1 MDYLYHRKVNKS
13 TKNLNIIIRE
23 NNFRRLRKSMGKKEY
38 FLGLDLGT
46 SSVGW
51 AVTDNQYQ
59 LMRAKGKDLWGVR
72 LFEEAETAAGRRTN
86 RVARRRRQRETAR
99 IGLLKEY
106 FADAIAEIDGSFF
119 ERLEESKYHFEDK
132 KIQEKYSIFADK
144 NYTDKDYYEEYPTV
158 YHLRMELIH
167 NMEAHD
173 VRLVYLALLNMF
185 KHRGHFLNSGLK
197 AEEQN
202 SGIQESYL
210 SLLMITNEQYG
221 LELPEIIDY
230 VRLEEILSRKDISRS
245 KMTEEVAG
253 LFNITKSKNKREY
266 EVVKGICGL
275 FVSVTVLL
283 DVKEL
288 DENHKKVQFS
298 FRDAGYDEKIA
309 DISQL
314 LEEQDMELIDTMKQ
328 LHDIGLL
335 ASVMKGSKYLSEARM
350 KDYEKHKRDLNLLK
364 KVILE
369 YVPEKYD
376 EMFREMQPGSYSA
389 YVNSVNADKKQR
401 RNVKGRKQEDLYKKI
416 KTILK
421 DVEDCEAKEYIL
433 SEIESESFL
442 PKQLTAS
449 NGIIPNQV
457 HAIEMKK
464 ILKNAEGY
472 LPFLKEKDDSG
483 LTVSERIL
491 ELFQFQIPYYV
502 GPLNLQH
509 ADKKEGHAWAI
520 RKKQGK
526 VLPWNINEMIDMKQ
540 TSEEFISNMVRHCTY
555 LNGERAIPK
564 DSLLY
569 QRFCVLNELNNLK
582 IRGEKPSVE
591 LKQHIYEDLFMKGKK
606 VTQKQLYNYLIGC
619 GILELGEADAV
630 SGIDKDFKNSLSS
643 YGKFAS
649 VFGAD
654 IKLDSTKD
662 MVEQI
667 IFWGTVYGNDKTFLR
682 ERIKE
687 CYNDRITEEQLKR
700 ITGFKFHDWGKL
712 SRKFLEL
719 SGCDKS
725 TGEVLPL
732 ISMMWESNC
741 NLMELLSDKYT
752 YAEELRK
759 QSVDAEKVLSEMQ
772 YEDLDELYLSKP
784 VKRMVWQT
792 ILILQ
797 ELEGVLGG
805 CPSRIFVE
813 MPREDGEKGKRTDSR
828 RQKLAELYKGCK
840 IDGRNWVKELDRWS
854 DQELRS
860 KKLYLYYLQ
869 QGRCMYT
876 GEPID
881 LADLFNDN
889 LYDIDHI
896 YPRHFVKDDS
906 IENNLVLVKK
916 EKNAH
921 KSDNYPIE
929 DSIYKARRA
938 WWRSLLTD
946 DMQSKFITREKY
958 NRLVNREPFSDDQLA
973 GFISR
978 QIVETR
984 QGTKA
989 MAHLFENMFPD
1000 SEVVYVKAGNVSS
1013 FRQDRKLLKCRSV
1026 NDFHHAQDA
1035 YLNIVVGNTYF
1046 VKFTKNPRNFIEE
1059 YHKNP
1064 EKNKYHL
1071 CKIFN
1076 STVVRN
1082 GEIAWL
1088 AGEKNGNPGTI
1099 ATVCKMMAKNSPLIT
1114 RMNFEAH
1121 GQISEATLYGAKTAK
1136 PESYIPLKSSDNRLQ
1151 DVTKYGGF
1159 GSVRVTYFFLVEHEK
1174 KGKRIRTL
1182 EAIPLYL
1189 RDKIG
1194 DNMELLN
1201 QYCEEELHLV
1211 KPDVRIARIK
1221 IQSLIRRNGYLMH
1234 ISGKSNQQLIV
1245 RNAIPLCLNQYWVN
1259 YIKKLEKT
1267 VGTRY
1272 VDDNITDDKNKELY
1286 YILTEKHRSSIFAK
1300 RPNAIGDK
1308 LLSRQVKFENLDLL
1322 GQAEVLMQILQLTQL
1337 SNMGADLSLIGEA
1350 KKTGITLI
1358 SKVVSDAEEFVL
1370 INQSPAGLY
1379 ESEIDLK
1386 TI

>member
-1 MDYLYHRKVNKS
+1 M
-13 TKNLNIIIRE
+13 E
-23 NNFRRLRKSMGKKEY
+23 KKEY
-38 FLGLDLGT
+38 YLGLDLGT

-59 LMRAKGKDLWGVR
+59 LIRAKGKDLWGVR

-106 FADAIAEIDGSFF
+106 FADAIAEVDSSFF

-132 KIQEKYSIFADK
+132 KIQDKNTIFADK
-144 NYTDKDYYEEYPTV
+144 NYTDKDYYKDYPTI
-158 YHLRMELIH
+158 YHLRMELI
-167 NMEAHD
+167 NNAEAHD
-173 VRLVYLALLNMF
+173 VRFVYLALLNMF

-197 AEEQN
+197 TEEQN
-202 SGIQESYL
+202 NKIQESYA
-210 SLLMITNEQYG
+210 SLLMIANVQYG
-221 LELPEIIDY
+221 LELPESFDF
-230 VRLEEILSRKDISRS
+230 VKLEEVLSRKDISRS
-245 KMTEEVAG
+245 KMAEEVAG
-253 LFNITKSKNKREY
+253 LFNISKSKNKREY

-275 FVSVTVLL
+275 AVSITVLL

-288 DENHKKVQFS
+288 DENHKKVQLS

-309 DISQL
+309 EISSL
-314 LEEQDMELIDTMKQ
+314 MEEQDMELLDTMKQ
-328 LHDIGLL
+328 IHDIGLL
-335 ASVMKGSKYLSEARM
+335 ASVMKGSKYLSEARV
-350 KDYEKHKRDLNLLK
+350 KDYTKHKKDLELLK
-364 KVILE
+364 KVIRE
-369 YVPEKYD
+369 NIPEEYD
-376 EMFREMQPGSYSA
+376 EMFRDMLPGSYSA
-389 YVNSVNADKKQR
+389 YVNSVNADEKQR

-416 KTILK
+416 KAVLK
-421 DVEDCEAKEYIL
+421 KIEDCEEKEYIL
-433 SEIESESFL
+433 NEIESESFL

-449 NGIIPNQV
+449 NGVIPNQV
-457 HAIEMKK
+457 HAMEMKK

-472 LPFLKEKDDSG
+472 LPFLKGKDDSG

-491 ELFQFQIPYYV
+491 GLFQFQIPYYV

-509 ADKKEGHAWAI
+509 ADKKEGHAWAV

-526 VLPWNINEMIDMKQ
+526 VLPWNIDEMIDMKQ
-540 TSEEFISNMVRHCTY
+540 TSEEFISKMVRHCTY
-555 LNGERAIPK
+555 MNGERAIPK

-569 QRFCVLNELNNLK
+569 QRFCVLNELNNLR
-582 IRGEKPSVE
+582 IRGIKPSVK
-591 LKQHIYEDLFMKGKK
+591 LKQHIYQDLFMKGKK
-606 VTQKQLYNYLIGC
+606 VTQKQLFTYLIGC
-619 GILELGEADAV
+619 GILEPGETDAIT
-630 SGIDKDFKNSLSS
+630 GIDKDFKNTLSS

-649 VFGAD
+649 VFGED
-654 IKLDSTKD
+654 MKLDSTKE
-662 MVEQI
+662 MVDKI
-667 IFWGTVYGNDKTFLR
+667 IFWGTVYGNDKTFLK
-682 ERIKE
+682 ERIRE
-687 CYNDRITEEQLKR
+687 CYGDKLREEQVKR
-700 ITGFKFHDWGKL
+700 IVGFKFHDWGKL
-712 SRKFLEL
+712 SKKFLEL
-719 SGCDKS
+719 PGCDKS

-732 ISMMWESNC
+732 ISMLWESDC
-741 NLMELLSDKYT
+741 NLMELLSDKFT
-752 YAEELRK
+752 YAEELEK
-759 QSVDAEKVLSEMQ
+759 QSVAAEKVLSEMQ
-772 YEDLDELYLSKP
+772 YEDLDELYLSSP

-805 CPSRIFVE
+805 VPSRIFVE

-828 RQKLAELYKGCK
+828 KQKLAELYKGCK
-840 IDGRNWVKELDRWS
+840 TDGRNWGKELDRWS
-854 DQELRS
+854 DKELRS

-869 QGRCMYT
+869 QGKCMYT

-881 LADLFNDN
+881 LDDLFNDN

-906 IENNLVLVKK
+906 LENNLVLVRK

-938 WWRSLLTD
+938 WWKSLLTD

-958 NRLVNREPFSDDQLA
+958 NRLVNREAFSDDQLA

-984 QGTKA
+984 QGTKVV
-989 MAHLFENMFPD
+989 AHLFENMFPD
-1000 SEVVYVKAGNVSS
+1000 SEVVYVKAGNVSA
-1013 FRQDRKLLKCRSV
+1013 FRQGKKDKKDKTMLKCRSV

-1046 VKFTKNPRNFIEE
+1046 VKFTKNPRNFINE
-1059 YHKNP
+1059 YRKNP
-1064 EKNKYHL
+1064 EKNRYHL
-1071 CKIFN
+1071 CNMFD
-1076 STVVRN
+1076 SDVSRN

-1088 AGEKNGNPGTI
+1088 AGEKNGKPGTI

-1114 RMNFEAH
+1114 RMNFETH
-1121 GQISEATLYGAKTAK
+1121 GQISDATLYGANVAK
-1136 PESYIPLKSSDNRLQ
+1136 AESYIPLKASDSRLQ

-1159 GSVRVTYFFLVEHEK
+1159 GSVKVAYFFLVEHEK

-1182 EAIPLYL
+1182 EAMPLYL

-1194 DNMELLN
+1194 KDRELIK
-1201 QYCEEELHLV
+1201 QYCEEELGLI
-1211 KPDVRIARIK
+1211 KPDVRMAKIK
-1221 IQSLIRRNGYLMH
+1221 IQSLIRRNGYCMH

-1267 VGTRY
+1267 VGTGY
-1272 VDDNITDDKNKELY
+1272 VDDNVTDEQNKELY
-1286 YILTEKHRSSIFAK
+1286 SILIQKHKNSIFAK
-1300 RPNAIGDK
+1300 RPNGIGDK
-1308 LLSRQVKFENLDLL
+1308 LLSRQERFGSLDLL
-1322 GQAEVLMQILQLTQL
+1322 EQAIVLMQILQLTQL

-1370 INQSPAGLY
+1370 VNQSPAGLY

-1386 TI
+1386 TV

>member
-1 MDYLYHRKVNKS
+1 M
-13 TKNLNIIIRE
+13 E
-23 NNFRRLRKSMGKKEY
+23 KKEY
-38 FLGLDLGT
+38 YLGLDLGT

-51 AVTDNQYQ
+51 AVTDKQYQ

-106 FADAIAEIDGSFF
+106 FADAIAKVDASFY
-119 ERLEESKYHFEDK
+119 ERLEESKYHFADK
-132 KIQEKYSIFADK
+132 KIQDRNSIFADK
-144 NYTDKDYYEEYPTV
+144 NYTDKDYYKEYPTIF
-158 YHLRMELIH
+158 HLKMELI
-167 NMEAHD
+167 NNVEEHD

-185 KHRGHFLNSGLK
+185 KHRGHFLNEGLK
-197 AEEQN
+197 AEERN
-202 SGIQESYL
+202 SGIGESYAAL
-210 SLLMITNEQYG
+210 IAIANGQYG
-221 LELPEIIDY
+221 LELPEDLDTAK
-230 VRLEEILSRKDISRS
+230 LESVLSRKDISRS
-245 KMTEEVAG
+245 RMAEEVLG
-253 LFNITKSKNKREY
+253 LFNISKSRNKREY
-266 EVVKGICGL
+266 EVIKGICGL
-275 FVSVTVLL
+275 AVSVNTLL

-288 DENHKKVQFS
+288 DENHKKEQFC

-309 DISQL
+309 GISQL
-314 LEEQDMELIDTMKQ
+314 IEEQDMEFIDAIKQ

-335 ASVMKGSKYLSEARM
+335 ASVMKGSKYLSEARV
-350 KDYEKHKRDLNLLK
+350 KDYEKHKKDLTLLK
-364 KVILE
+364 KVIHE
-369 YVPEKYD
+369 YVPEEYD
-376 EMFREMQPGSYSA
+376 EMFREMEAGSYSA
-389 YVNSVNADKKQR
+389 YVNSVNADDKQR

-421 DVEDCEAKEYIL
+421 QVEDCEEKAYIL
-433 SEIESESFL
+433 SEIDSESFL

-449 NGIIPNQV
+449 NGVIPNQV
-457 HAIEMKK
+457 HAIEMKR

-472 LPFLKEKDDSG
+472 LPFLKEKDERG
-483 LTVSERIL
+483 LTVSEKIL

-509 ADKKEGHAWAI
+509 ADKKEGHAWAV
-520 RKKQGK
+520 RKKQGR
-526 VLPWNINEMIDMKQ
+526 VFPWNIKEMIDMKQ
-540 TSEEFISNMVRHCTY
+540 TSENFISNMVRHCTY
-555 LNGERAIPK
+555 MNGERAIPK

-569 QRFCVLNELNNLK
+569 QRFCVLNELNNLR
-582 IRGEKPSVE
+582 IRGEKPSEE
-591 LKQHIYEDLFMKGKK
+591 LKQQIYEDLFTKGKR
-606 VTQKQLYNYLIGC
+606 VTQKQLYQYLISRGV
-619 GILELGEADAV
+619 LEIGELDEI

-643 YGKFAS
+643 YGRFAG
-649 VFGAD
+649 VFGED
-654 IKLDSTKD
+654 IKLDSTKE

-667 IFWGTVYGNDKTFLR
+667 IFWGTVYGNDKTFLK

-687 CYNDRITEEQLKR
+687 CYGDKVTEEQLKR

-712 SRKFLEL
+712 SRKFLEMM
-719 SGCDKS
+719 GCDKS
-725 TGEVLPL
+725 TGEALPL
-732 ISMMWESNC
+732 ISMMWEKNC
-741 NLMELLSDKYT
+741 NLMELLSDRYT
-752 YAEELRK
+752 YAEELER
-759 QSVDAEKVLSEMQ
+759 QSKTAEKVLSEMQ
-772 YEDLDELYLSKP
+772 YEDLDELYFSSP

-805 CPSRIFVE
+805 SPSRIFVE
-813 MPREDGEKGKRTDSR
+813 MPREEGEKGRRTDSR
-828 RQKLAELYKGCK
+828 KQRLAELYKGCK
-840 IDGRNWVKELDRWS
+840 IDGRSWIKELDKWS
-854 DQELRS
+854 DKELRS

-881 LADLFNDN
+881 LDDLFNDN

-929 DSIYKARRA
+929 DSIYKARRT

-958 NRLVNREPFSDDQLA
+958 NRLVNRETFSDDQLA

-989 MAHLFENMFPD
+989 VAHLFENMFPD
-1000 SEVVYVKAGNVSS
+1000 SEVVYVKAGNVST
-1013 FRQDRKLLKCRSV
+1013 FRQEREMLKCRLV

-1046 VKFTKNPRNFIEE
+1046 VKFTKDPRNFIRE
-1059 YHKNP
+1059 YRRDA

-1082 GEIAWL
+1082 GEVAWL
-1088 AGEKNGNPGTI
+1088 AGDKDGNAGTI
-1099 ATVCKMMAKNSPLIT
+1099 ATVRKMMAKNSPLIT

-1136 PESYIPLKSSDNRLQ
+1136 PESYIPLKTSDGRLL

-1182 EAIPLYL
+1182 EAMPLYL

-1194 DNMELLN
+1194 DDKELLH
-1201 QYCEEELHLV
+1201 QYCEEELGLI
-1211 KPDVRIARIK
+1211 KPDVRMARIK

-1234 ISGKSNQQLIV
+1234 ISGKSEQRLIT
-1245 RNAIPLCLNQYWVN
+1245 RNAISLCLNQHWVS

-1267 VGTRY
+1267 VGTEY
-1272 VDDNITDDKNKELY
+1272 VDDNVTDETNKELY
-1286 YILTEKHRSSIFAK
+1286 YMLVEKHRNSIYAK
-1300 RPNAIGDK
+1300 RPNAMGDK
-1308 LLSRQVKFENLDLL
+1308 LQKGMEKFEKLSLL
-1322 GQAEVLMQILQLTQL
+1322 EQAVVLLQILQLTQL

-1358 SKVVSDAEEFVL
+1358 SKIVSETEEFVL

>member
-1 MDYLYHRKVNKS
+1 MNM
-13 TKNLNIIIRE
+13 E
-23 NNFRRLRKSMGKKEY
+23 KKEY
-38 FLGLDLGT
+38 YLGLDLGT
-46 SSVGW
+46 SSIGW

-106 FADAIAEIDGSFF
+106 FADAIAEIDSSFF

-132 KIQEKYSIFADK
+132 GIQDKNSIFADK
-144 NYTDKDYYEEYPTV
+144 NYTDKDYYKEYPTI
-158 YHLRMELIH
+158 YHLRMELIN

-202 SGIQESYL
+202 SGIQESYS
-210 SLLMITNEQYG
+210 SLLVLANEQYG
-221 LELPEIIDY
+221 LELPQALDF
-230 VRLEEILSRKDISRS
+230 VKLEEVLSRTDISRS
-245 KMTEEVAG
+245 KMAEELAE
-253 LFNITKSKNKREY
+253 LFNVTKSKNKREY

-275 FVSVTVLL
+275 SVSITVLL

-288 DENHKKVQFS
+288 DENHKKVQIS
-298 FRDAGYDEKIA
+298 FRDTGYDEKIA
-309 DISQL
+309 EISSL
-314 LEEQDMELIDTMKQ
+314 IEEQDMELIDTIKQ
-328 LHDIGLL
+328 LHDTGLL
-335 ASVMKGSKYLSEARM
+335 ANVMRGSKYLSEARV
-350 KDYEKHKRDLNLLK
+350 KDYEKHKKDLNLLK
-364 KVILE
+364 KVIRENVPDE
-369 YVPEKYD
+369 YDV
-376 EMFREMQPGSYSA
+376 MFREMLPGSYSA
-389 YVNSVNADKKQR
+389 YVNSLNADEKLR

-421 DVEDCEAKEYIL
+421 QIKDCEEKEYIL
-433 SEIESESFL
+433 NEIESESFL

-449 NGIIPNQV
+449 NGVIPNQV
-457 HAIEMKK
+457 HTIEMKK

-472 LPFLKEKDDSG
+472 LTFLKEKDDSG

-509 ADKKEGHAWAI
+509 AGKKEGHAWAV
-520 RKKQGK
+520 RKKQGR
-526 VLPWNINEMIDMKQ
+526 VLPWNIDEMIDMKQ
-540 TSEEFISNMVRHCTY
+540 TSEEFISNMVRRCTY
-555 LNGERAIPK
+555 INGERAIPK

-569 QRFCVLNELNNLK
+569 QRFCVLNELNNLR

-591 LKQHIYEDLFMKGKK
+591 LKQHIYEDLFMKGKR
-606 VTQKQLYNYLIGC
+606 VTQKQLCNYLIGC
-619 GILELGEADAV
+619 GILELGEVDAIT
-630 SGIDKDFKNSLSS
+630 GIDKDFKNSLSS
-643 YGKFAS
+643 YGKFAG

-662 MVEQI
+662 MIEQI

-687 CYNDRITEEQLKR
+687 CYGDMITEEQLKR

-712 SRKFLEL
+712 SKKFLEL

-732 ISMMWESNC
+732 ISMLWESNC
-741 NLMELLSDKYT
+741 NLMELLSDQYT
-752 YAEELRK
+752 YAEELEK
-759 QSVDAEKVLSEMQ
+759 QSSNAEKVLSEMQ
-772 YEDLDELYLSKP
+772 YEDLDELYLSNP

-797 ELEGVLGG
+797 ELEDVLGG
-805 CPSRIFVE
+805 SPSRIFVE

-828 RQKLAELYKGCK
+828 KKKLAELYKGCK
-840 IDGRNWVKELDRWS
+840 IDGRNWGKELDSWS
-854 DQELRS
+854 DKELRS

-881 LADLFNDN
+881 LDDLFNDN

-929 DSIYKARRA
+929 DNIYKARRT

-958 NRLVNREPFSDDQLA
+958 NRLVNREAFSDDQLA

-989 MAHLFENMFPD
+989 VAHLIEGMFPN
-1000 SEVVYVKAGNVSS
+1000 SEVVYVKAGNVST

-1046 VKFTKNPRNFIEE
+1046 VKFTKNPKNFIKE

-1071 CKIFN
+1071 CKIFD

-1082 GEIAWL
+1082 DEIAWL
-1088 AGEKNGNPGTI
+1088 AGDKNGNPGTI
-1099 ATVCKMMAKNSPLIT
+1099 ATVRKMMAKNSPLIT

-1136 PESYIPLKSSDNRLQ
+1136 AESYIPLKASDSRLQ

-1159 GSVRVTYFFLVEHEK
+1159 GSVKVTYFFLVEHEK

-1182 EAIPLYL
+1182 EAMPLYL
-1189 RDKIG
+1189 RDWIG
-1194 DNMELLN
+1194 KNKELLN

-1211 KPDVRIARIK
+1211 KPDVRLARIK
-1221 IQSLIRRNGYLMH
+1221 IQSLIRRNGYLMN
-1234 ISGKSNQQLIV
+1234 ISGKTNQQLIM
-1245 RNAIPLCLNQYWVN
+1245 RNAISLCFNQKWTS

-1267 VGTRY
+1267 VDTGY
-1272 VDDNITDDKNKELY
+1272 VDDSVADEQNKELY
-1286 YILTEKHRSSIFAK
+1286 SILIDKHRNSIFAK
-1300 RPNAIGDK
+1300 RPNAMGDK
-1308 LLSRQVKFENLDLL
+1308 LLYRQEKFEKLDVLD
-1322 GQAEVLMQILQLTQL
+1322 QAVVLMQILQLTQL

-1358 SKVVSDAEEFVL
+1358 SKIVSDAEEFVL

-1386 TI
+1386 TV

>member
-1 MDYLYHRKVNKS
+1 
-13 TKNLNIIIRE
+13 
-23 NNFRRLRKSMGKKEY
+23 MGKKEY
-38 FLGLDLGT
+38 YLGLDLGT

-106 FADAIAEIDGSFF
+106 FADSIANVDPSFY
-119 ERLEESKYHFEDK
+119 ERLEESKYHFADK
-132 KIQEKYSIFADK
+132 KIQDRNSIFADK
-144 NYTDKDYYEEYPTV
+144 NYTDKDYYKEYPTI
-158 YHLRMELIH
+158 YHLRMELI
-167 NMEAHD
+167 NNAGEHD

-185 KHRGHFLNSGLK
+185 KHRGHFLNEGLK
-197 AEEQN
+197 AEEKN
-202 SGIQESYL
+202 SGIGESYAAL
-210 SLLMITNEQYG
+210 IAIANGQYG
-221 LELPEIIDY
+221 LELPETLDAAE
-230 VRLEEILSRKDISRS
+230 LESVLSRKDISRS
-245 KMTEEVAG
+245 KMAEEVLG
-253 LFNITKSKNKREY
+253 LLNISKSKNKREY
-266 EVVKGICGL
+266 EVIKGICGL
-275 FVSVTVLL
+275 AVSVNTLL

-288 DENHKKVQFS
+288 DENHKKEQFC
-298 FRDAGYDEKIA
+298 FRNAGYDEKIA
-309 DISQL
+309 GISQL
-314 LEEQDMELIDTMKQ
+314 IEEQDMEFIDAIKQ

-335 ASVMKGSKYLSEARM
+335 ANVMKGSKYLSEARV
-350 KDYEKHKRDLNLLK
+350 KDYEKHKKDLTLLK
-364 KVILE
+364 KVIHE
-369 YVPEKYD
+369 YVPEEYD
-376 EMFREMQPGSYSA
+376 EMFREMEAGSYSA
-389 YVNSVNADKKQR
+389 YVNSVNADDKQR
-401 RNVKGRKQEDLYKKI
+401 RNVKGRKQEDLYTKI

-421 DVEDCEAKEYIL
+421 QVEDCEEKAYIL
-433 SEIESESFL
+433 SEMDSESFL

-449 NGIIPNQV
+449 NGVIPNQV
-457 HAIEMKK
+457 HAIEMKR
-464 ILKNAEGY
+464 ILKNGEGY
-472 LPFLKEKDDSG
+472 LPFLKKKDESG

-509 ADKKEGHAWAI
+509 SGKKEGHAWAV
-520 RKKQGK
+520 RKKQGR
-526 VLPWNINEMIDMKQ
+526 VFPWNIKEMIDMKQ
-540 TSEEFISNMVRHCTY
+540 TSENFISNMVRHCTY
-555 LNGERAIPK
+555 MNGERAIPK

-569 QRFCVLNELNNLK
+569 QRFCVLNELNNLR
-582 IRGEKPSVE
+582 IRGEKPSEE
-591 LKQHIYEDLFMKGKK
+591 LKQRIYEDLFTKGKK
-606 VTQKQLYNYLIGC
+606 VTQKQLYQYLISRGV
-619 GILELGEADAV
+619 LEIGELDEI

-643 YGKFAS
+643 YEKFAG
-649 VFGAD
+649 VFGED
-654 IKLDSTKD
+654 IKLDSTKE
-662 MVEQI
+662 MVERI
-667 IFWGTVYGNDKTFLR
+667 IFWGTVYGNDKTFLK

-687 CYNDRITEEQLKR
+687 CYGDKVTEEQLKR

-712 SRKFLEL
+712 SRKFLEMM
-719 SGCDKS
+719 GCDKS
-725 TGEVLPL
+725 TGEALPL
-732 ISMMWESNC
+732 ISMMWERNC
-741 NLMELLSDKYT
+741 NLMELLSDRYT
-752 YAEELRK
+752 YAEELER
-759 QSVDAEKVLSEMQ
+759 QSKTAEKVLSEMQ
-772 YEDLDELYLSKP
+772 YEDLDELYFSNP

-797 ELEGVLGG
+797 ELEGVLEGS
-805 CPSRIFVE
+805 PSRIFVE
-813 MPREDGEKGKRTDSR
+813 MPREEGEKGRRTDSR
-828 RQKLAELYKGCK
+828 KQKLAELYKGCK
-840 IDGRNWVKELDRWS
+840 IDGRSWGKELDKWS
-854 DQELRS
+854 DKELRS

-881 LADLFNDN
+881 LDDLFNDN

-958 NRLVNREPFSDDQLA
+958 NRLVNREGFSDDQLA

-989 MAHLFENMFPD
+989 VAHLFENMFPD
-1000 SEVVYVKAGNVSS
+1000 SEVVYVKAGNVST
-1013 FRQDRKLLKCRSV
+1013 FRQEREMLKCRLV

-1046 VKFTKNPRNFIEE
+1046 VKFTKDPRNFIRE
-1059 YHKNP
+1059 YRRNA

-1076 STVVRN
+1076 SNVVRN

-1088 AGEKNGNPGTI
+1088 AGDKDGNAGTI
-1099 ATVCKMMAKNSPLIT
+1099 ATVRKMMAKSSPLIT

-1121 GQISEATLYGAKTAK
+1121 GQISEATLHGAKIAK

-1159 GSVRVTYFFLVEHEK
+1159 KSVKVTYFFLVEHEK

-1182 EAIPLYL
+1182 EAMPLYL

-1194 DNMELLN
+1194 DNKELLH
-1201 QYCEEELHLV
+1201 QYCEEELGLI
-1211 KPDVRIARIK
+1211 KPDVRMARIK
-1221 IQSLIRRNGYLMH
+1221 MQSLIRRNGYLMH
-1234 ISGKSNQQLIV
+1234 ISKKSNQRLGV
-1245 RNAIPLCLNQYWVN
+1245 KNAISLCLNQYWVN
-1259 YIKKLEKT
+1259 YIKKIEKAVVEGYIDNRLEKDENVKLYDILLQKHT
-1267 VGTRY
+1267 
-1272 VDDNITDDKNKELY
+1272 NK
-1286 YILTEKHRSSIFAK
+1286 IFVK
-1300 RPNAIGDK
+1300 RPNAIGIK
-1308 LLSRQVKFENLDLL
+1308 LQRGKEQFEKLDLL
-1322 GQAEVLMQILQLTQL
+1322 EQAEVIIQILQITQL
-1337 SNMGADLSLIGEA
+1337 NGVTADLRLIGD
-1350 KKTGITLI
+1350 KKEVGAATIEKNI
-1358 SKVVSDAEEFVL
+1358 SEAEEFVL

>member
-1 MDYLYHRKVNKS
+1 
-13 TKNLNIIIRE
+13 
-23 NNFRRLRKSMGKKEY
+23 MGKKEY
-38 FLGLDLGT
+38 YLGLDLGT

-59 LMRAKGKDLWGVR
+59 LLRAKGKDLWGVR

-106 FADAIAEIDGSFF
+106 FADAIAEVDSSFY
-119 ERLEESKYHFEDK
+119 ERLEESKYHFKDK
-132 KIQEKYSIFADK
+132 KIQDKYSIFADK
-144 NYTDKDYYEEYPTV
+144 DYTDKEYYKQYPTI
-158 YHLRMELIH
+158 YHLRMELI
-167 NMEAHD
+167 NNPKAHD

-185 KHRGHFLNSGLK
+185 KHRGHFLNAGLK
-197 AEEQN
+197 AEERN
-202 SGIQESYL
+202 NGIQEGYL
-210 SLLMITNEQYG
+210 ALMAIANEQYG
-221 LELPEIIDY
+221 LGLPETVDT
-230 VRLEEILSRKDISRS
+230 VQLEEMLSRKDISRS
-245 KMTEEVAG
+245 RMAEEVAG
-253 LFNITKSKNKREY
+253 LLGISKSKNKREY

-275 FVSVTVLL
+275 AVSITTLL

-288 DENHKKVQFS
+288 DENHKKVQLS
-298 FRDAGYDEKIA
+298 FRDAGYDEKIEE
-309 DISQL
+309 ISQL
-314 LEEQDMELIDTMKQ
+314 IEEQDMELIDTIKQ

-335 ASVMKGSKYLSEARM
+335 ANVMKGSRYLSEARI
-350 KDYEKHKRDLNLLK
+350 KDYEKHKKDLDLLK
-364 KVILE
+364 KVIRE
-369 YVPEKYD
+369 HAPEKYD

-389 YVNSVNADKKQR
+389 YVDSVNADERLR
-401 RNVKGRKQEDLYKKI
+401 RNVKGRKQEDLYKSI
-416 KTILK
+416 KALLK
-421 DVEDCEAKEYIL
+421 DVDECEEKTYIL
-433 SEIESESFL
+433 REIESEAFL

-449 NGIIPNQV
+449 NGVIPNQV
-457 HAIEMKK
+457 HVIEMKK
-464 ILKNAEGY
+464 ILENAEEY
-472 LPFLKEKDDSG
+472 LPFLKEKDDSDS
-483 LTVSERIL
+483 TVSKRIL

-509 ADKKEGHAWAI
+509 ADKKEGHAWAV

-526 VLPWNINEMIDMKQ
+526 VLPWNIDEMIDRKQ
-540 TSEEFISNMVRHCTY
+540 TSEKFISNMVRHCTY
-555 LNGERAIPK
+555 MNGERAVPK

-569 QRFCVLNELNNLK
+569 QRFCVLNELNNLR

-591 LKQHIYEDLFMKGKK
+591 LKQHVYEDLFMKGKR

-619 GILELGEADAV
+619 GILEIGEIDAI
-630 SGIDKDFKNSLSS
+630 SGMDKDFKNALSS
-643 YGKFAS
+643 YGKFAA

-667 IFWGTVYGNDKTFLR
+667 IFWGTVYGNDKTFLK
-682 ERIKE
+682 ERIRE
-687 CYNDRITEEQLKR
+687 CFGDRITEEQLKR
-700 ITGFKFHDWGKL
+700 IAGFKFHDWGKL

-719 SGCDKS
+719 SGCNKS

-741 NLMELLSDKYT
+741 NLMELLSDEYT
-752 YAEELRK
+752 YAEELKK
-759 QSVDAEKVLSEMQ
+759 QSVDAEKVLSEMK
-772 YEDLDELYLSKP
+772 YEDLDDLYLSSP

-792 ILILQ
+792 ILIMQ

-805 CPSRIFVE
+805 SPSRIFVE

-854 DQELRS
+854 DKELRS

-881 LADLFNDN
+881 LEDLFNDN

-938 WWRSLLTD
+938 WWKSLLTD

-958 NRLVNREPFSDDQLA
+958 NRLVNRESFSDDQLA

-989 MAHLFENMFPD
+989 VAHLFENMFPN

-1046 VKFTKNPRNFIEE
+1046 VKFTKNPRNFIKE
-1059 YHKNP
+1059 YRRNP
-1064 EKNKYHL
+1064 EKNRYHL
-1071 CKIFN
+1071 CKIFD
-1076 STVVRN
+1076 STVLRN

-1088 AGEKNGNPGTI
+1088 AGDKNGNSGTI

-1121 GQISEATLYGAKTAK
+1121 GQIAKATLYGASMAK
-1136 PESYIPLKSSDNRLQ
+1136 PENYIPLKARDSRLQ
-1151 DVTKYGGF
+1151 DVKKYGGF
-1159 GSVRVTYFFLVEHEK
+1159 GSVSVTYFFLVEYEK
-1174 KGKRIRTL
+1174 DGKRIRTL
-1182 EAIPLYL
+1182 EAMPLYL

-1194 DNMELLN
+1194 DDIELLN

-1211 KPDVRIARIK
+1211 EPDVRMARIK

-1234 ISGKSNQQLIV
+1234 ISSKTGQRLNV
-1245 RNAIPLCLNQYWVN
+1245 RNAIALCLNQYWMG
-1259 YIKKLEKT
+1259 YIKKIEKT
-1267 VGTRY
+1267 EGTGY
-1272 VDDNITDDKNKELY
+1272 VDDNVTEEKNKELY
-1286 YILTEKHRSSIFAK
+1286 SILIQKHKNSIFAQ

-1308 LLSRQVKFENLDLL
+1308 LLSGQQRFESLNLLE
-1322 GQAEVLMQILQLTQL
+1322 QATVLMQVLQLTQL
-1337 SNMGADLSLIGEA
+1337 SNMVADLRLIGVSKDA
-1350 KKTGITLI
+1350 GKMTI
-1358 SKVVSDAEEFVL
+1358 SKNVSEAEEFVL

>member
-1 MDYLYHRKVNKS
+1 MNM
-13 TKNLNIIIRE
+13 E
-23 NNFRRLRKSMGKKEY
+23 KKEY
-38 FLGLDLGT
+38 YLGLDLGT
-46 SSVGW
+46 SSIGW

-106 FADAIAEIDGSFF
+106 FANAIAEIDSSFF

-132 KIQEKYSIFADK
+132 GIQDKNSIFADK
-144 NYTDKDYYEEYPTV
+144 NYTDKDYYKEYPTI
-158 YHLRMELIH
+158 YHLRMELIN

-202 SGIQESYL
+202 SGIQESYS
-210 SLLMITNEQYG
+210 SLLVLANEQYG
-221 LELPEIIDY
+221 LELPQALDF
-230 VRLEEILSRKDISRS
+230 VKLEEVLSRTDISRS
-245 KMTEEVAG
+245 KMAEELAE
-253 LFNITKSKNKREY
+253 LFNVTKSKNKREY

-275 FVSVTVLL
+275 SVSITVLL

-288 DENHKKVQFS
+288 DENHKKVQIS

-309 DISQL
+309 EISSL
-314 LEEQDMELIDTMKQ
+314 IEEQDMELIDTIKQ
-328 LHDIGLL
+328 LHDTGLL
-335 ASVMKGSKYLSEARM
+335 ANVMRGSKYLSEARV
-350 KDYEKHKRDLNLLK
+350 KDYEKHKKDLNLLK
-364 KVILE
+364 KVIRENVPDE
-369 YVPEKYD
+369 YDV
-376 EMFREMQPGSYSA
+376 MFREMLPGSYSA
-389 YVNSVNADKKQR
+389 YVNSLNADEKLR
-401 RNVKGRKQEDLYKKI
+401 RNIKGRKQEDLYKKI

-421 DVEDCEAKEYIL
+421 QIKDCEEKEYIL
-433 SEIESESFL
+433 NEIESESFL

-449 NGIIPNQV
+449 NGVIPNQV
-457 HAIEMKK
+457 HTIEMKK

-472 LPFLKEKDDSG
+472 LPFLKKKDDSG
-483 LTVSERIL
+483 LTVSEKIL

-509 ADKKEGHAWAI
+509 AGKKEGHAWVV
-520 RKKQGK
+520 RKKQGR
-526 VLPWNINEMIDMKQ
+526 VLPWNIDEMIDMKQ
-540 TSEEFISNMVRHCTY
+540 TSEEFISNMVRRCTY
-555 LNGERAIPK
+555 INGERAIPK

-569 QRFCVLNELNNLK
+569 QRFCVLNELNNLR

-591 LKQHIYEDLFMKGKK
+591 LKQHIYEDLFMKGKR
-606 VTQKQLYNYLIGC
+606 VTQKQLCNYLIGC
-619 GILELGEADAV
+619 GILELGEVDAIT
-630 SGIDKDFKNSLSS
+630 GIDKDFKNSLSS
-643 YGKFAS
+643 YGKFAG

-662 MVEQI
+662 MIEQI

-687 CYNDRITEEQLKR
+687 CYGDMITEEQLKR

-712 SRKFLEL
+712 SKKFLEL

-732 ISMMWESNC
+732 ISMLWESNC
-741 NLMELLSDKYT
+741 NLMELLSDQYT
-752 YAEELRK
+752 YAEELEK
-759 QSVDAEKVLSEMQ
+759 QSSNAEKVLSEMQ
-772 YEDLDELYLSKP
+772 YEDLDELYLSSP

-797 ELEGVLGG
+797 ELEDVLGG
-805 CPSRIFVE
+805 SPSRIFVE

-828 RQKLAELYKGCK
+828 KKKLAELYKGCK
-840 IDGRNWVKELDRWS
+840 IDGRNWGKELDFWS
-854 DQELRS
+854 DKELRS

-881 LADLFNDN
+881 LDDLFNDN

-929 DSIYKARRA
+929 DNIYKARRT

-958 NRLVNREPFSDDQLA
+958 NRLVNREAFSDDQLA

-989 MAHLFENMFPD
+989 VAHLIEGMFPN
-1000 SEVVYVKAGNVSS
+1000 SEVVYVKAGNVST

-1046 VKFTKNPRNFIEE
+1046 VKFTKNPKNFIKE

-1071 CKIFN
+1071 CKIFD

-1082 GEIAWL
+1082 DEIAWL
-1088 AGEKNGNPGTI
+1088 AGDKNGNPGTI
-1099 ATVCKMMAKNSPLIT
+1099 ATVRKMMAKNSPLIT

-1136 PESYIPLKSSDNRLQ
+1136 AESYIPLKASDSRLQ

-1159 GSVRVTYFFLVEHEK
+1159 GSVKVTYFFLVEHEK

-1182 EAIPLYL
+1182 EAMPLYL
-1189 RDKIG
+1189 RDWIG
-1194 DNMELLN
+1194 KNKELLN

-1211 KPDVRIARIK
+1211 KPDVRLARIK
-1221 IQSLIRRNGYLMH
+1221 IQSLIRRNGYLMY
-1234 ISGKSNQQLIV
+1234 ISGKSEQRLTV
-1245 RNAIPLCLNQYWVN
+1245 RNAIPLCLNQYWVS

-1267 VGTRY
+1267 AGTGY
-1272 VDDNITDDKNKELY
+1272 VDDNVTDEQNKELY
-1286 YILTEKHRSSIFAK
+1286 SILIEKHRNSIFAK
-1300 RPNAIGDK
+1300 RPNAMGDK
-1308 LLSRQVKFENLDLL
+1308 LLCRQEKFENLNISD
-1322 GQAEVLMQILQLTQL
+1322 QAVVLMQILQLTQL

-1358 SKVVSDAEEFVL
+1358 SKIVSDAEEFVL

-1386 TI
+1386 TV

>member
-1 MDYLYHRKVNKS
+1 MNM
-13 TKNLNIIIRE
+13 E
-23 NNFRRLRKSMGKKEY
+23 KKEY
-38 FLGLDLGT
+38 YLGLDLGT
-46 SSVGW
+46 SSIGW

-106 FADAIAEIDGSFF
+106 FANAIAEIDSSFF

-132 KIQEKYSIFADK
+132 GIQDKNSIFADK
-144 NYTDKDYYEEYPTV
+144 NYTDKDYYKEYPTI
-158 YHLRMELIH
+158 YHLRMELIN

-202 SGIQESYL
+202 SGIQESYS
-210 SLLMITNEQYG
+210 SLLVLANEQYG
-221 LELPEIIDY
+221 LELPQALDF
-230 VRLEEILSRKDISRS
+230 VKLEEVLSRTDISRS
-245 KMTEEVAG
+245 KMAEELAE
-253 LFNITKSKNKREY
+253 LFNVTKSKNKREY

-275 FVSVTVLL
+275 SVSITVLL

-288 DENHKKVQFS
+288 DENHKKVQIS

-309 DISQL
+309 EISSL
-314 LEEQDMELIDTMKQ
+314 IEEQDMELIDTIKQ
-328 LHDIGLL
+328 LHDTGLL
-335 ASVMKGSKYLSEARM
+335 ANVMRGSKYLSEARV
-350 KDYEKHKRDLNLLK
+350 KDYEKHKKDLNLLK
-364 KVILE
+364 KVIRENVPDE
-369 YVPEKYD
+369 YDV
-376 EMFREMQPGSYSA
+376 MFREMLPGSYSA
-389 YVNSVNADKKQR
+389 YVNSLNADEKLR
-401 RNVKGRKQEDLYKKI
+401 RNIKGRKQEDLYKKI

-421 DVEDCEAKEYIL
+421 QIKDCEEKEYIL
-433 SEIESESFL
+433 NEIESESFL

-449 NGIIPNQV
+449 NGVIPNQV
-457 HAIEMKK
+457 HTIEMKK

-509 ADKKEGHAWAI
+509 AGKKEGHAWAV
-520 RKKQGK
+520 RKKQGR
-526 VLPWNINEMIDMKQ
+526 VLPWNIDEMIDMKQ
-540 TSEEFISNMVRHCTY
+540 TSEEFISNMVRRCTY
-555 LNGERAIPK
+555 INGERAIPK

-569 QRFCVLNELNNLK
+569 QRFCVLNELNNLR

-591 LKQHIYEDLFMKGKK
+591 LKQHIYEDLFMKGKR
-606 VTQKQLYNYLIGC
+606 VTQKQLCNYLIGC
-619 GILELGEADAV
+619 GILELGEVDAIT
-630 SGIDKDFKNSLSS
+630 GIDKDFKNSLSS
-643 YGKFAS
+643 YGKFAG

-662 MVEQI
+662 MIEQI
-667 IFWGTVYGNDKTFLR
+667 IFWGTVYGNDKAFLR

-687 CYNDRITEEQLKR
+687 CYGDMITEEQLKR

-712 SRKFLEL
+712 SKKFLEL

-732 ISMMWESNC
+732 ISMLWESNC
-741 NLMELLSDKYT
+741 NLMELLSDQYT
-752 YAEELRK
+752 YAEELEK
-759 QSVDAEKVLSEMQ
+759 QSSNAEKVLSEMQ
-772 YEDLDELYLSKP
+772 YEDLDELYLSSP

-797 ELEGVLGG
+797 ELEDVLGG
-805 CPSRIFVE
+805 SPSRIFVE

-828 RQKLAELYKGCK
+828 KKKLAELYKGCK
-840 IDGRNWVKELDRWS
+840 IDGRNWGKELDFWS
-854 DQELRS
+854 DKELRS

-881 LADLFNDN
+881 LDDLFNDN

-929 DSIYKARRA
+929 DNIYKARCT

-958 NRLVNREPFSDDQLA
+958 NRLVNREAFSDDQLA

-989 MAHLFENMFPD
+989 VAHLIEGMFPN
-1000 SEVVYVKAGNVSS
+1000 SEVVYVKAGNVST

-1046 VKFTKNPRNFIEE
+1046 VKFTKNPKNFIKE

-1071 CKIFN
+1071 CKIFD

-1082 GEIAWL
+1082 DEIAWL
-1088 AGEKNGNPGTI
+1088 AGDKNGNPGTI
-1099 ATVCKMMAKNSPLIT
+1099 ATVRKMMAKNSPLIT

-1136 PESYIPLKSSDNRLQ
+1136 AESYIPLKASDSRLQ

-1159 GSVRVTYFFLVEHEK
+1159 GSVKVTYFFLVEHEK

-1182 EAIPLYL
+1182 EAMPLYL
-1189 RDKIG
+1189 RDWIG
-1194 DNMELLN
+1194 KNKELLN

-1211 KPDVRIARIK
+1211 KPDVRLARIK
-1221 IQSLIRRNGYLMH
+1221 IQSLIRRNGYLMN
-1234 ISGKSNQQLIV
+1234 ISGKTNQQLIM
-1245 RNAIPLCLNQYWVN
+1245 RNAISLCFNQKWTS

-1267 VGTRY
+1267 VDTGY
-1272 VDDNITDDKNKELY
+1272 VDDSVADEQNKELY
-1286 YILTEKHRSSIFAK
+1286 SILIDKHRNSIFAK
-1300 RPNAIGDK
+1300 RPNAMGDK
-1308 LLSRQVKFENLDLL
+1308 LLYRQEKFEKLDVLD
-1322 GQAEVLMQILQLTQL
+1322 QAVVLMQILQLTQL

-1358 SKVVSDAEEFVL
+1358 SKIVSDAEEFVL

-1386 TI
+1386 TV

>member
-1 MDYLYHRKVNKS
+1 M
-13 TKNLNIIIRE
+13 E
-23 NNFRRLRKSMGKKEY
+23 KKEY
-38 FLGLDLGT
+38 YLGLDLGT

-106 FADAIAEIDGSFF
+106 FADAIAEVDVSFH
-119 ERLEESKYHFEDK
+119 ERLEESKYHFADK
-132 KIQEKYSIFADK
+132 KIQDRNSIFADN
-144 NYTDKDYYEEYPTV
+144 NYTDQDYYKEYPTI
-158 YHLRMELIH
+158 YHLRMELID
-167 NMEAHD
+167 NPEKHD
-173 VRLVYLALLNMF
+173 VRLIYLALLNMF
-185 KHRGHFLNSGLK
+185 KHRGHFLNEGLK
-197 AEEQN
+197 AEEKS
-202 SGIQESYL
+202 SGIKESYAAL
-210 SLLMITNEQYG
+210 TAIANEQYG
-221 LELPEIIDY
+221 LELPEALDTDK
-230 VRLEEILSRKDISRS
+230 LEKVLSRKDISRS
-245 KMTEEVAG
+245 KMAEEAAG
-253 LFNITKSKNKREY
+253 LFNINKSRNKREY
-266 EVVKGICGL
+266 EVIKGICGL
-275 FVSVTVLL
+275 SVSVTVLL

-288 DENHKKVQFS
+288 DESHKKVQIS
-298 FRDAGYDEKIA
+298 FRDAGYDENIA
-309 DISQL
+309 GISQL
-314 LEEQDMELIDTMKQ
+314 IEEQDMEFIDTIKQ

-335 ASVMKGSKYLSEARM
+335 ASVMKGSKYLSEARV
-350 KDYEKHKRDLNLLK
+350 KDYEKHKKDLILLK
-364 KVILE
+364 KIIRE
-369 YVPEKYD
+369 YIPEEYD
-376 EMFREMQPGSYSA
+376 EMFREMEPGTYSA
-389 YVNSVNADKKQR
+389 YVNSVNADDKQR
-401 RNVKGRKQEDLYKKI
+401 RNVKGRKQEDIYKKI

-421 DVEDCEAKEYIL
+421 QVDDCEEKAYIL

-449 NGIIPNQV
+449 NGVIPNQV

-464 ILKNAEGY
+464 ILKNAENY
-472 LPFLKEKDDSG
+472 LSFLKEKDDSG

-502 GPLNLQH
+502 GPLNLRH
-509 ADKKEGHAWAI
+509 ADKKEGHAWAV
-520 RKKQGK
+520 RKKQGR
-526 VLPWNINEMIDMKQ
+526 VFPWNINEMIDMKQ
-540 TSEEFISNMVRHCTY
+540 TSEKFISNMVRHCTY
-555 LNGERAIPK
+555 MNGERAIPK

-569 QRFCVLNELNNLK
+569 QRFCVLNELNNLR

-591 LKQHIYEDLFMKGKK
+591 LKQHIYEDLFTKGKR
-606 VTQKQLYNYLIGC
+606 VTQKQLYNYLTSC
-619 GILELGEADAV
+619 GILETGEVDAI
-630 SGIDKDFKNSLSS
+630 SGIDKDFKNALSS
-643 YGKFAS
+643 YGKFQG

-654 IKLDSTKD
+654 IKLDSTKK

-667 IFWGTVYGNDKTFLR
+667 IFWGTVYGDDKTFLK

-687 CYNDRITEEQLKR
+687 CYGDKVTDEQLKR
-700 ITGFKFHDWGKL
+700 IGGFKFHDWGKL
-712 SRKFLEL
+712 SQKFLEL
-719 SGCDKS
+719 PGCDKS

-732 ISMMWESNC
+732 ISMMWERNS
-741 NLMELLSDKYT
+741 NLMELLSDQYT
-752 YAEELRK
+752 YAEELER
-759 QSVDAEKVLSEMQ
+759 QSGTAEKILNEMQ
-772 YEDLDELYLSKP
+772 YEDLDELYLSSP

-805 CPSRIFVE
+805 APSRIFVE
-813 MPREDGEKGKRTDSR
+813 MPREEGEKGKRTDSR
-828 RQKLAELYKGCK
+828 KQKLAELYKGCK
-840 IDGRNWVKELDRWS
+840 IDGHNWGKELDRWS
-854 DQELRS
+854 EKELRS

-881 LADLFNDN
+881 LDDLFNDN

-906 IENNLVLVKK
+906 LENNLVLVKK
-916 EKNAH
+916 KKNAH

-929 DSIYKARRA
+929 DSIYKARCA

-958 NRLVNREPFSDDQLA
+958 NRLVNREAFSDDQLA

-989 MAHLFENMFPD
+989 VAHLFESMFPD
-1000 SEVVYVKAGNVSS
+1000 SEVVYVKAGNVSI
-1013 FRQDRKLLKCRSV
+1013 FRQEREMLKCRLV

-1046 VKFTKNPRNFIEE
+1046 VKFTKNPRNFIRE
-1059 YHKNP
+1059 YRRDA

-1071 CKIFN
+1071 CKIFH
-1076 STVVRN
+1076 STVMRN
-1082 GEIAWL
+1082 GEVAWL
-1088 AGEKNGNPGTI
+1088 AGDKNGNSGTI
-1099 ATVCKMMAKNSPLIT
+1099 ATVRKMMAKNSPLIT

-1136 PESYIPLKSSDNRLQ
+1136 AESYIPLKASDGRMQ

-1182 EAIPLYL
+1182 EAMPLYL
-1189 RDKIG
+1189 KEKIG
-1194 DNMELLN
+1194 DSKELLN
-1201 QYCEEELHLV
+1201 RYCEEELRLV
-1211 KPDVRIARIK
+1211 KPDVRMTRIK

-1234 ISGKSNQQLIV
+1234 ISGKTNQQLIM
-1245 RNAIPLCLNQYWVN
+1245 RNAISLCLNQIWVN
-1259 YIKKLEKT
+1259 YVKKLEKI
-1267 VGTRY
+1267 VASGHE
-1272 VDDNITDDKNKELY
+1272 DNIITQERNIELY
-1286 YILTEKHRSSIFAK
+1286 TILLEKHKNSIFSR
-1300 RPNAIGDK
+1300 RPNAVGDK
-1308 LLSRQVKFENLDLL
+1308 LQKGIKKFENLKLL
-1322 GQAEVLMQILQLTQL
+1322 EQAEVLIQILQLTQL
-1337 SNMGADLSLIGEA
+1337 SNMGADLNLIGEA

-1358 SKVVSDAEEFVL
+1358 SKIVSETEEFVL
-1370 INQSPAGLY
+1370 INQSPAGLF

>member
-1 MDYLYHRKVNKS
+1 
-13 TKNLNIIIRE
+13 
-23 NNFRRLRKSMGKKEY
+23 MGKKEY

-72 LFEEAETAAGRRTN
+72 LFEEAKTAAGRRTN

-106 FADAIAEIDGSFF
+106 FADAIAEVDSSFY

-132 KIQEKYSIFADK
+132 KIQDKYSIFADK
-144 NYTDKDYYEEYPTV
+144 DYTDKDYYKQYPTI
-158 YHLRMELIH
+158 YHLRMELI
-167 NMEAHD
+167 NSTEAHD

-185 KHRGHFLNSGLK
+185 KHRGHFLNAGLK
-197 AEEQN
+197 AEERN
-202 SGIQESYL
+202 SGIQEGYL
-210 SLLMITNEQYG
+210 ALTAIANEQYG
-221 LELPEIIDY
+221 LELPETVDI
-230 VRLEEILSRKDISRS
+230 VRLEEVLSRKDISRS
-245 KMTEEVAG
+245 KMAEEVAG
-253 LFNITKSKNKREY
+253 LLDISKSKNKREY

-275 FVSVTVLL
+275 AVSITTLL

-288 DENHKKVQFS
+288 DENHKKVQIS
-298 FRDAGYDEKIA
+298 FRYAGYDEKIA
-309 DISQL
+309 EISQL
-314 LEEQDMELIDTMKQ
+314 IEEQDMELIDTIKQ
-328 LHDIGLL
+328 LHDTGLL
-335 ASVMKGSKYLSEARM
+335 ANVMKGSRYLSEARV
-350 KDYEKHKRDLNLLK
+350 KDYEKHKRDLDLLK
-364 KVILE
+364 KVIRQ
-369 YVPEKYD
+369 YAPEKYD

-389 YVNSVNADKKQR
+389 YVNSVNSDNPKPLR
-401 RNVKGRKQEDLYKKI
+401 RNVKGRKQEDLYKSI
-416 KTILK
+416 KALLK
-421 DVEDCEAKEYIL
+421 DVDECEEKTYIL
-433 SEIESESFL
+433 REIESEAFL

-449 NGIIPNQV
+449 NGVIPNQV
-457 HAIEMKK
+457 HVIEMKK
-464 ILKNAEGY
+464 ILENAEGY
-472 LPFLKEKDDSG
+472 LSFLKEKDDSG
-483 LTVSERIL
+483 LTVSERII
-491 ELFQFQIPYYV
+491 ELFRFQIPYYV

-509 ADKKEGHAWAI
+509 ADKKEGHAWAV

-540 TSEEFISNMVRHCTY
+540 TSEEFISNMVRRCTY
-555 LNGERAIPK
+555 ISGERAVPK

-569 QRFCVLNELNNLK
+569 QRFCVLNELNNLR

-619 GILELGEADAV
+619 GILELGEADAI

-643 YGKFAS
+643 YGKFGS

-682 ERIKE
+682 ERIRE
-687 CYNDRITEEQLKR
+687 SYSDRITEEQLKR

-712 SRKFLEL
+712 SKKFLEL

-732 ISMMWESNC
+732 ISMMWESEC

-752 YAEELRK
+752 YAEELKK
-759 QSVDAEKVLSEMQ
+759 QAVDAEKALSEMQ
-772 YEDLDELYLSKP
+772 YEDLDELYLSNP

-797 ELEGVLGG
+797 ELEEVLGG
-805 CPSRIFVE
+805 CPSRIFIE

-881 LADLFNDN
+881 LDDLFNDN

-989 MAHLFENMFPD
+989 VAHLFENMFPD

-1046 VKFTKNPRNFIEE
+1046 VKFTKNPRNFIKE
-1059 YHKNP
+1059 YRRNP
-1064 EKNKYHL
+1064 DKNKYHL
-1071 CKIFN
+1071 CKIFD
-1076 STVVRN
+1076 STVLRN

-1121 GQISEATLYGAKTAK
+1121 GQISEATLYGAQTAK
-1136 PESYIPLKSSDNRLQ
+1136 AESYIPLKTSDSRLR

-1174 KGKRIRTL
+1174 KGERIRTL
-1182 EAIPLYL
+1182 EAMPLYL

-1194 DNMELLN
+1194 DDIELLN
-1201 QYCEEELHLV
+1201 QYCEEELHLM

-1234 ISGKSNQQLIV
+1234 ISGKTNQQLTV
-1245 RNAIPLCLNQYWVN
+1245 RNAVPLCLNQVWVT

-1267 VGTRY
+1267 VDIDY
-1272 VDDNITDDKNKELY
+1272 VNDAVTKEKNIELY
-1286 YILTEKHRSSIFAK
+1286 KIMIDKHKNSIFSK
-1300 RPNAIGDK
+1300 KPNAIGDK
-1308 LLSRQVKFENLDLL
+1308 LQKGLEKFISLSLL
-1322 GQAEVLMQILQLTQL
+1322 EQSNVLMQILQLTQL
-1337 SNMGADLSLIGEA
+1337 SNMGADLSSIGAA
-1350 KKTGITLI
+1350 KKTGITFI
-1358 SKVVSDAEEFVL
+1358 SKVISDTEEFVL

>member
-1 MDYLYHRKVNKS
+1 M
-13 TKNLNIIIRE
+13 E
-23 NNFRRLRKSMGKKEY
+23 KKEY
-38 FLGLDLGT
+38 YLGLDLGT

-106 FADAIAEIDGSFF
+106 FADAIAKVDASFY
-119 ERLEESKYHFEDK
+119 ERLEESKYHFTDK
-132 KIQEKYSIFADK
+132 KIQDRNSIFADK
-144 NYTDKDYYEEYPTV
+144 NYTDKDYYREYPTI
-158 YHLRMELIH
+158 YHLRMELI
-167 NMEAHD
+167 NNAGEHD

-185 KHRGHFLNSGLK
+185 KHRGHFLNEGLK
-197 AEEQN
+197 AEERS
-202 SGIQESYL
+202 SGIQESYAAL
-210 SLLMITNEQYG
+210 IAIANGQYG
-221 LELPEIIDY
+221 LELPEDSDIAE
-230 VRLEEILSRKDISRS
+230 LEGVLSRKDISRS
-245 KMTEEVAG
+245 GMAEEVSG
-253 LFNITKSKNKREY
+253 LLNINKSRNKREY
-266 EVVKGICGL
+266 EVIKGICGL
-275 FVSVTVLL
+275 AVSVNTLL

-288 DENHKKVQFS
+288 DENHKKEQFC
-298 FRDAGYDEKIA
+298 FRDTGYDEKIA
-309 DISQL
+309 GISQL
-314 LEEQDMELIDTMKQ
+314 IEEQDIEFIDTIKQ

-335 ASVMKGSKYLSEARM
+335 ANVMKGSRYLSEARV
-350 KDYEKHKRDLNLLK
+350 KDYEKHKKDLALLK
-364 KVILE
+364 KVIHE
-369 YVPEKYD
+369 YVPEEYD
-376 EMFREMQPGSYSA
+376 EMFREMEAGSYSA
-389 YVNSVNADKKQR
+389 YVNSVNADNKQR

-416 KTILK
+416 KTIFK
-421 DVEDCEAKEYIL
+421 KVEDCEEKTYIL
-433 SEIESESFL
+433 SEMDSESFL

-449 NGIIPNQV
+449 NGVIPNQV
-457 HAIEMKK
+457 HVIEMKK
-464 ILKNAEGY
+464 ILKNAEEY
-472 LPFLKEKDDSG
+472 LSFLQEKDESG

-502 GPLNLQH
+502 GPINLQH
-509 ADKKEGHAWAI
+509 SGKKEGHAWAV
-520 RKKQGK
+520 RKKQGR
-526 VLPWNINEMIDMKQ
+526 VLPWNIDEMIDMKQ
-540 TSEEFISNMVRHCTY
+540 TSEKFISNMVRHCTY
-555 LNGERAIPK
+555 INGERAIPK

-569 QRFCVLNELNNLK
+569 QRFCVLNELNNLR
-582 IRGEKPSVE
+582 IRGEKPSEE
-591 LKQHIYEDLFMKGKK
+591 LKQHIYEDLFTKGKK
-606 VTQKQLYNYLIGC
+606 VTQKQLNQYLISC
-619 GILELGEADAV
+619 GVLEIGELDEI

-643 YGKFAS
+643 YGKFAG
-649 VFGAD
+649 VFGED
-654 IKLDSTKD
+654 IKLDSTKE
-662 MVEQI
+662 MVERI
-667 IFWGTVYGNDKTFLR
+667 IFWGTVYGNDKTFLK

-687 CYNDRITEEQLKR
+687 SYGDKVTEEQLKR

-712 SRKFLEL
+712 SRKFLEMM
-719 SGCDKS
+719 GCDTS

-732 ISMMWESNC
+732 ISMMWEKNC
-741 NLMELLSDKYT
+741 NLMELLSDQYT
-752 YAEELRK
+752 YAEELER
-759 QSVDAEKVLSEMQ
+759 QSETAERILSEMQ
-772 YEDLDELYLSKP
+772 YEDLDELYFSSP

-797 ELEGVLGG
+797 ELESVLGG
-805 CPSRIFVE
+805 SPSRIFVE
-813 MPREDGEKGKRTDSR
+813 MPREEGEKGKRTDSR
-828 RQKLAELYKGCK
+828 KQKLAELYKGCK
-840 IDGRNWVKELDRWS
+840 IDGRSWGKELDKWS
-854 DQELRS
+854 DKELRS

-869 QGRCMYT
+869 QGKCMYT

-881 LADLFNDN
+881 LDDLFNDN

-958 NRLVNREPFSDDQLA
+958 NRLVNREAFSDDQLA

-989 MAHLFENMFPD
+989 VAHLFENMFPD
-1000 SEVVYVKAGNVSS
+1000 SEVVYVKAGNVST
-1013 FRQDRKLLKCRSV
+1013 FRQEREMLKCRLV

-1046 VKFTKNPRNFIEE
+1046 VKFTKDPKNFIREFRRDA
-1059 YHKNP
+1059 

-1071 CKIFN
+1071 CKVFN

-1082 GEIAWL
+1082 GEVAWL
-1088 AGEKNGNPGTI
+1088 AGDKDGNAGTI
-1099 ATVCKMMAKNSPLIT
+1099 ATVRKMMAKNSPLIT

-1121 GQISEATLYGAKTAK
+1121 GQISEATLHGAKTAK
-1136 PESYIPLKSSDNRLQ
+1136 PESYIPLKSSDSRLQ

-1159 GSVRVTYFFLVEHEK
+1159 KSVKATYFFLVEHEK

-1182 EAIPLYL
+1182 EAMPLYL

-1194 DNMELLN
+1194 DNKELLHR
-1201 QYCEEELHLV
+1201 YCEEELGLI
-1211 KPDVRIARIK
+1211 KPDVRMARIK

-1234 ISGKSNQQLIV
+1234 VSKKSNQQLGV
-1245 RNAIPLCLNQYWVN
+1245 KNAISLCLNQYWTN
-1259 YIKKLEKT
+1259 YIKKIEKT
-1267 VGTRY
+1267 VVEGY
-1272 VDDNITDDKNKELY
+1272 IDNKLEKDENVKLY
-1286 YILTEKHRSSIFAK
+1286 DILAEKHTNKIFVK
-1300 RPNAIGDK
+1300 RPNAIGIK
-1308 LLSRQVKFENLDLL
+1308 LQRGKKQFEKLDLL
-1322 GQAEVLMQILQLTQL
+1322 EQAEIIIQILQITQL
-1337 SNMGADLSLIGEA
+1337 NGLTADLRLIGD
-1350 KKTGITLI
+1350 KKEVGAATIGKNI
-1358 SKVVSDAEEFVL
+1358 SETEEFVL
-1370 INQSPAGLY
+1370 INQSSTGLY